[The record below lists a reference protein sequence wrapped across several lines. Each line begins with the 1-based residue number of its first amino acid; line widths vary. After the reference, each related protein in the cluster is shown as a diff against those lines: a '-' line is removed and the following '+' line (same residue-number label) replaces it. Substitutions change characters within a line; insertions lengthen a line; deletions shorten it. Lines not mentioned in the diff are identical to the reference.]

1 MSDESIGKAATP
13 LERAALFLDLD
24 GTLAPIVATPEDV
37 VPDARR
43 TDVLARAQAALG
55 GRLAVI
61 SGRTVEEVDRIL
73 EGCCPHVAGI
83 HGLDVRL
90 KTGRVAAEPH
100 PALGDATGVFEAV
113 SNAQFGVRVEPKP
126 LSVALHYRQAPQAEP
141 AITELAER
149 IADATGLKLQRGRMV
164 VELRTPGA
172 DKGDA
177 VRSFMAEDAF
187 AGATPI
193 FVGDDLTDEAGF
205 AAAVKLGGF
214 GVLVGA
220 PRETL
225 AAARL
230 ESPAA
235 VLDWIDAALASGVFA
250 RGPLD
255 AGGEP

>member
-1 MSDESIGKAATP
+1 MMGDRSPAAVP
-13 LERAALFLDLD
+13 LERTALFLDLD
-24 GTLAPIVATPEDV
+24 GTLAPIVATPEEV

-43 TDVLARAQAALG
+43 TAILARAQAALD
-55 GRLAVI
+55 GRLAVV

-83 HGLDVRL
+83 HGLDLRL
-90 KTGRVAAEPH
+90 KTGRVAAEAH
-100 PALGDATGVFEAV
+100 PALGDATGVFTAV

-126 LSVALHYRQAPQAEP
+126 LSVAVHYRQAPQAEP

-164 VELRTPGA
+164 VELKTPGA

-177 VRSFMAEDAF
+177 VRSFMADDAF
-187 AGATPI
+187 VGSVPI

-205 AAAVKLGGF
+205 AAAMNLGGF

-220 PRETL
+220 ARRTH

-235 VLDWIDAALASGVFA
+235 VLDWIEAALEEGAFA
-250 RGPLD
+250 RQPLTAED
-255 AGGEP
+255 RA

>member
-1 MSDESIGKAATP
+1 MQNGTANTP
-13 LERAALFLDLD
+13 LDKAALFLDLD
-24 GTLAPIVATPEDV
+24 GTLAPIVATPEAV

-43 TDVLARAQAALG
+43 TAILGRAQSALD

-73 EGCCPHVAGI
+73 EACCPYVAGT

-90 KTGRVAAEPH
+90 KDRRVAAEPH
-100 PALGDATGVFEAV
+100 PALADATSVFEAV
-113 SNAQFGVRVEPKP
+113 SSAQTGVRVEPKP

-164 VELRTPGA
+164 VELKTPGA

-177 VRSFMAEDAF
+177 VRRFMAEPPF

-205 AAAVKLGGF
+205 AAVVELGGF

-220 PRETL
+220 PRESL
-225 AAARL
+225 ASARL

-235 VLDWIDAALASGVFA
+235 VLDWIEAALVSGAFQ
-250 RGPLD
+250 RGPQD
-255 AGGEP
+255 AEGEA